1 MISGLQYCL
10 VRSGKESYFGITNL
24 YSKGE
29 ERFIYFSVKS
39 KKGKSNGTSNT
50 VKLCQAHTL
59 QAKQFAEASIFLPT
73 IQEVMGWT
81 KNIRQIEMV
90 TIKFAHFHNFH
101 SKFTCVR
108 NYLPNRAHFSQIL
121 SLLYA
126 LFNGQKRYCIKINNK
141 PMIIHFRSQ
150 FFNTIN
156 NGV

>member
-1 MISGLQYCL
+1 MVLRIC
-10 VRSGKESYFGITNL
+10 

-29 ERFIYFSVKS
+29 ERFVYFSKS
-39 KKGKSNGTSNT
+39 IKGKSNGTSNI

-108 NYLPNRAHFSQIL
+108 NYLPNNAHFFLNSFSSIYVVQWPKKGIVL
-121 SLLYA
+121 ES
-126 LFNGQKRYCIKINNK
+126 IINL
-141 PMIIHFRSQ
+141 
-150 FFNTIN
+150 
-156 NGV
+156 